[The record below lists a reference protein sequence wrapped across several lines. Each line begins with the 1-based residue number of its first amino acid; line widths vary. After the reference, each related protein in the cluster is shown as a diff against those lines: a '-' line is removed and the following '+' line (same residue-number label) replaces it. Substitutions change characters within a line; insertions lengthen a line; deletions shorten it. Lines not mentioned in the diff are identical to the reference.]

1 MPSQTKYTFTKV
13 YQPPMGATH
22 IAPPAGLEPT
32 TFRLT
37 AEHSTN

>member
-1 MPSQTKYTFTKV
+1 MLSQTEYTFTKV
-13 YQPPMGATH
+13 YQPPRSATP